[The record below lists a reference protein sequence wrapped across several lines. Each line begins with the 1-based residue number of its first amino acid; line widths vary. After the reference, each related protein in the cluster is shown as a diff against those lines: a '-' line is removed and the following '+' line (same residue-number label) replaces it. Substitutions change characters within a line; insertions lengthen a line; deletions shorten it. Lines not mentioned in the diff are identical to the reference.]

1 MKIEIGTA
9 YYPEAWPE
17 ERVRLD
23 AKLMKEGGISL
34 VRIGEFAWSHLEPR
48 EGVYTF
54 DWLHSAV
61 KILGRAGIKV
71 ILATPT
77 STAPAWLVKK
87 HPEILIRHPD
97 GTTAYFGVRDHTCY
111 TSSVYRKY
119 AAKLISRLAKE
130 FGSYENIAAWQLDN
144 EIGHTI
150 FGSCHCGECQK
161 EFRNFLRRKYGTLE
175 KLNSAWWTVFWSE
188 EYSDWDEIE
197 LGGMELKMD
206 SARVLDSFRFRSE
219 ANRGFI
225 ANQVQAIRKYAPD
238 AKICTN
244 NYAGLFDRYK
254 AAEMLDFMGED
265 FYPSVDYPMGY
276 NAMVLDRYRGL
287 KEGVPAW
294 ILESATSPGAP
305 MRNLFRFFLWSFI
318 ARGYDHIVYFHWR
331 SHLGG
336 YEKSHGTFLGAT
348 GKPRARYRLL
358 QESTRELDAVF
369 KKYPSL
375 PLPKSEAAVFLDYET
390 LWGWCAGFWSHWT
403 EYEKTVEFSH
413 RQLLACGV
421 NSDLISPDRDF
432 NQYKL
437 LVIPLQIHF
446 SRELA
451 QRLRDFIARGGVV
464 LLGGSSGI
472 YDGNSKLLP
481 EPGPEHLRD
490 VFGISIEDYIVFNSD
505 MRMAK
510 NEAREVS
517 LSKQV
522 TFSGTLNRKPVTGL
536 ADKWIADTELAGASV
551 LLSYENTILKGQPF
565 FTENKYGMGRALY
578 YGANLVD
585 ETSLLAMTRYAVEKA
600 GISCRDWPEN
610 VEAVTRGP
618 LTFYLNHGDVPV
630 SFKLDR
636 KGAVVAGGRLV
647 RGRLELPA
655 RDFCVIEHE

>member
-23 AKLMKEGGISL
+23 AKLMREGGISL

-48 EGVYTF
+48 EGEYTF
-54 DWLHSAV
+54 DWLHSAL
-61 KILGRAGIKV
+61 KILGKAGIKV

-130 FGSYENIAAWQLDN
+130 FGAYENIAAWQLDN

-150 FGSCHCGECQK
+150 FGSCHCCECQK
-161 EFRNFLRRKYGTLE
+161 EFRNFLRRKYGSLE
-175 KLNSAWWTVFWSE
+175 KLNRAWWTVFWSQ
-188 EYSDWDEIE
+188 EYSDWEEVE
-197 LGGMELKMD
+197 LAGMELKMD

-225 ANQVQAIRKYAPD
+225 ANQVQSIRKYAPD
-238 AKICTN
+238 ARICTN
-244 NYAGLFDRYK
+244 NYSGLFDRYK

-265 FYPSVDYPMGY
+265 FYPSADYPMGY

-375 PLPKSEAAVFLDYET
+375 PLPKPEAAVFLDYET
-390 LWGWCAGFWSHWT
+390 LWGWCAGFWAHWS

-421 NSDLISPDRDF
+421 NADLISPDRDF

-437 LVIPLQIHF
+437 LVIPLQTHF
-446 SRELA
+446 SKDLA
-451 QRLRDFIARGGVV
+451 QRLRDYIARGGVV

-472 YDGNSKLLP
+472 YDGNSKFLP

-565 FTENKYGMGRALY
+565 FTENKYGKGRALY

-585 ETSLLAMTRYAVEKA
+585 ETSLLAMTRYAVERA

-630 SFKLDR
+630 SFKPDR
-636 KGAVVAGGRLV
+636 KGTVVAGGRLV
-647 RGRLELPA
+647 RGRLELQP